1 MGHIQRLF
9 AEGHPTLYRPVPF
22 PTPVRPQRAT
32 ARPSEHSQKLEKARA
47 QLPETIQAAIQSGAE
62 LRSRH
67 RGELR
72 EAPLATGRAE
82 LDELLDGGLPRGT
95 LVEVVGR
102 GSSGRY
108 SLVLETLAAATHR
121 GEAAALVDLGEQLDP
136 QAAVA
141 AGVQLER
148 LLWLRPQWLSD
159 AVTAGEMVVTA
170 GFPAV
175 VLDLGLHPVRGR
187 RVPAAGWLRL
197 VRSASEHRTVLLVSA
212 PYRLSG
218 AAAGIVISAGPAR
231 GVWTGG
237 GRSPRLLL
245 QIATHLTLAK
255 RRGRRPEESVRL
267 RLVDPATVPI
277 TVTQP
282 AAEPAAPA
290 ATSAVS

>member
-1 MGHIQRLF
+1 MGHVQRLF
-9 AEGHPTLYRPVPF
+9 AEEHPTLYRPVPF
-22 PTPVRPQRAT
+22 PAPVRPRHVTPQT
-32 ARPSEHSQKLEKARA
+32 SERSEKLERARA
-47 QLPETIQAAIQSGAE
+47 QLPDTVRAAVQSGAE
-62 LRSRH
+62 LRFRQ

-72 EAPLATGRAE
+72 EAALATGRAE

-102 GSSGRY
+102 ASSGRH

-136 QAAVA
+136 QAAA
-141 AGVQLER
+141 AVGVQLER

-159 AVTAGEMVVTA
+159 AVTAGELVVTA

-175 VLDLGLHPVRGR
+175 VLDLGLPPVRGR

-197 VRSASEHRTVLLVSA
+197 VRSATEHRTVLLVSA

-218 AAAGIVISAGPAR
+218 AAADIVISAGPAR
-231 GVWTGG
+231 GVWAGG
-237 GRSPRLLL
+237 GSSPRLLEE
-245 QIATHLTLAK
+245 IATRLTLAK
-255 RRGRRPEESVRL
+255 HRGRRPEGSVRL
-267 RLVDPATVPI
+267 QLTAPETVSAPVTPPAS
-277 TVTQP
+277 
-282 AAEPAAPA
+282 EPAEPA